1 MPKLWPKRRSSQAF
15 NRRPLPIWIRIRKC
29 LQQWRKK
36 VNLIIATAHTHTDI
50 YTTFLKSVFIYQCTV
65 NCAII
70 SSDSSE
76 GEGREHGQTESV
88 GRWVQSGI
96 TTITMENQK
105 QQHHQ
110 QQSCNHHRQ
119 RLLLL
124 IIIISGIKINFIS
137 TKHTDGRID
146 NPPRGVLDTSA
157 PLWLQF
163 LRAVDVC
170 ERVCVSVWLGFYLHY
185 LYVLHI
191 RVTKGKHLFW
201 QKQEQQ

>member
-76 GEGREHGQTESV
+76 REAREHGQTQSV

-96 TTITMENQK
+96 TKITMENQK
-105 QQHHQ
+105 LQQQQHQ
-110 QQSCNHHRQ
+110 QQQSRNHHRHRQ

-170 ERVCVSVWLGFYLHY
+170 ECVCLCDWVSICIIYMY
-185 LYVLHI
+185 YI
-191 RVTKGKHLFW
+191 
-201 QKQEQQ
+201 

>member
-1 MPKLWPKRRSSQAF
+1 MAKKGQF
-15 NRRPLPIWIRIRKC
+15 N
-29 LQQWRKK
+29 
-36 VNLIIATAHTHTDI
+36 NSNNTHTHTDT

-70 SSDSSE
+70 SRDSSE
-76 GEGREHGQTESV
+76 REAREHSQTQSV

-105 QQHHQ
+105 QQQHHQHQ
-110 QQSCNHHRQ
+110 QQQSRNHHRHRQ

-146 NPPRGVLDTSA
+146 NPPRGVLNTSA

-185 LYVLHI
+185 LYVVHI

-201 QKQEQQ
+201 QQQEQQ